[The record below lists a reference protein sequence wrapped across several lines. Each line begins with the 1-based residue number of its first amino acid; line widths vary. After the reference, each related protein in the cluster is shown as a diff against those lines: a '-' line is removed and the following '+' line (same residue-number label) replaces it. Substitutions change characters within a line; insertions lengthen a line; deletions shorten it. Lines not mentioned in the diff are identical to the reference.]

1 LSAAAKKGKKK
12 NLVLGIDIGGS
23 GIKGALV
30 NIETG
35 KLHSERYR
43 LETPKPS
50 TPKKVGE
57 ALDEIVD
64 YFSWKGIV
72 GCTFPAI
79 IKNGVALSAANIHR
93 DWMNTDVEKLVKKH
107 TGRKNLVVND
117 ADAAGVAEMMFG
129 AGKKKKGTVMIL
141 TFGTGIG
148 SSVFV
153 DGKLHPNTEMGH
165 IKFKGGISEHFVN
178 GKMIKKKV
186 INWAQWRSRV
196 RQLLNHFDLILNP
209 DLFIIGGG
217 ISRDKYVSNWVG
229 KIKIPVPYKPAK
241 FQNNAGIIGAAI
253 LAHKKFSK

>member
-1 LSAAAKKGKKK
+1 MAAAKTKSKK

-30 NIETG
+30 NIDTG

-64 YFSWKGIV
+64 YFSWKGVV

-79 IKNGVALSAANIHR
+79 IKKGVALSAANIHK
-93 DWMNTDVEKLVKKH
+93 DWLNTNVEKLVKKH

-117 ADAAGVAEMMFG
+117 ADAAGVAEMLFG
-129 AGKKKKGTVMIL
+129 AGRKKQGTVMIL

-153 DGKLHPNTEMGH
+153 DGRLHPNTEMGH
-165 IKFKGGISEHFVN
+165 IKFEGGISEHYVN
-178 GKMIKKKV
+178 GQMIKKKN
-186 INWAQWRSRV
+186 ITWAQWRSRV
-196 RQLLNHFDLILNP
+196 KNLLNHFDLILNP

-217 ISRDKYVSNWVG
+217 ISREKYVDNWVG

-241 FQNNAGIIGAAI
+241 LQNNAGIIGAAY
-253 LAHKKFSK
+253 LAYKKFDD